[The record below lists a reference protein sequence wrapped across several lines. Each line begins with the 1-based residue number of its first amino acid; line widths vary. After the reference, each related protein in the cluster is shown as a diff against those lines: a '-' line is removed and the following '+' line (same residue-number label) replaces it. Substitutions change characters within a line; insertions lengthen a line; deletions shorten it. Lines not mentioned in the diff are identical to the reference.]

1 MNKKRDK
8 DWLLFRGL
16 LVVVIAIVIIIAV
29 AIASNSASFQRSLKS
44 TVSNY
49 TGGLNR
55 TVTVY
60 DYEGDAIESWTGKF
74 DISETENEV
83 FFDDEDGKRVIIQ
96 NGIVIVEEN

>member
-1 MNKKRDK
+1 MNKDK
-8 DWLLFRGL
+8 MLLRGL
-16 LVVVIAIVIIIAV
+16 LVVVIAIVIIV
-29 AIASNSASFQRSLKS
+29 AIAIGFNSASFKRSLKS

-60 DYEGDAIESWTGKF
+60 DYDGKPIETWSGKF

-83 FFDDEDGKRVIIQ
+83 FFDDENGKRVIIQ